1 MTARVEREFSVSAPP
16 EAVWE
21 FISDPANRARAI
33 SVVDR
38 FDIDSSTTTWHISLP
53 IPMVNKTFP
62 VRTRTVELTP
72 PEYVRFEGNSK
83 IFDVLGEHRIIR
95 GNDETK
101 LVNTFTVDG
110 HAPGVEGF
118 FRRNLDGE
126 IKNLE
131 RALRNYLDEQ

>member
-1 MTARVEREFSVSAPP
+1 MSARVEREFSVSAPP
-16 EAVWE
+16 ETVWE

-38 FDIDSSTTTWHISLP
+38 FDIDGNTTTWHISLP
-53 IPMVNKTFP
+53 IPIVNKTVP

-83 IFDVLGEHRIIR
+83 IFDVLGEHRITST
-95 GNDETK
+95 NDKTTI
-101 LVNTFTVDG
+101 VNTFTVDG
-110 HAPGVEGF
+110 HAPGVESF